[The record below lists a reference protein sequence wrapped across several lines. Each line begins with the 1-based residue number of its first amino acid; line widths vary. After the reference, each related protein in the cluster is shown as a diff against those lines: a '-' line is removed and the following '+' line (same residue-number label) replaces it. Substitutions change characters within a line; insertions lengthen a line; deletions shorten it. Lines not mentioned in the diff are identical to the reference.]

1 MREDEFKIEIVQ
13 ISETAALVEFGNAI
27 NEEINK
33 RVRTFCNYL
42 DDHPFKG
49 FVEYVPAFTSI
60 SVIYNP
66 LELNYESPY
75 EEVKELLE
83 EMLCHVDFLKV
94 YEENIVN
101 IPVCYGGEFGP
112 DIEYVAEIN
121 NLTVEEVIKIH
132 SEGKYLVYMIGFA
145 PGFPYLGGMSEQIS
159 APRRESPR
167 IAIPEGSV
175 GIAGMQTGVYP
186 IETPGGW
193 QLIGR
198 TPIKM
203 FKLDR
208 QPQSILKAG
217 DIAKF
222 YPISYDEYMKLKEE
236 EY

>member
-13 ISETAALVEFGNAI
+13 ISETAALVEFGKVI

-33 RVRTFCNYL
+33 RVRTFCNYI

-112 DIEYVAEIN
+112 DIKYVAEIN

-132 SEGKYLVYMIGFA
+132 SEGKYLVYMVGFA
-145 PGFPYLGGMSEQIS
+145 PGFPYLGGMSEKIS

-217 DIAKF
+217 DIARF

>member
-1 MREDEFKIEIVQ
+1 
-13 ISETAALVEFGNAI
+13 
-27 NEEINK
+27 
-33 RVRTFCNYL
+33 VRTFCNYL

-83 EMLCHVDFLKV
+83 EMLCHVGFSKV

-112 DIEYVAEIN
+112 DIKYVAEIN

-145 PGFPYLGGMSEQIS
+145 PGFPYLVLLEC
-159 APRRESPR
+159 
-167 IAIPEGSV
+167 
-175 GIAGMQTGVYP
+175 
-186 IETPGGW
+186 
-193 QLIGR
+193 
-198 TPIKM
+198 
-203 FKLDR
+203 R
-208 QPQSILKAG
+208 QGYIQ
-217 DIAKF
+217 
-222 YPISYDEYMKLKEE
+222 
-236 EY
+236 